1 MRCYVVRAYVLIEV
15 SAGRS
20 QNLVN
25 ALSELD
31 GVRSVARVTGPYDV
45 IAEIGSDSVES
56 IVDIVELEIHSMQG
70 VTRTT
75 TCACMAG

>member
-1 MRCYVVRAYVLIEV
+1 MVRAYVLIEV

-20 QNLVN
+20 QGLVAELA
-25 ALSELD
+25 ALE

-45 IAEIGSDSVES
+45 IAEVGADSVES
-56 IVDIVELEIHSMQG
+56 IVDIVELRIHSMGG

>member
-1 MRCYVVRAYVLIEV
+1 MVRAYVLIEV

-20 QNLVN
+20 QELVS
-25 ALSELD
+25 ALSKLE

-45 IAEIGSDSVES
+45 IAEVGADSVES

>member
-1 MRCYVVRAYVLIEV
+1 MVRAYVLIEV

-20 QNLVN
+20 QELVSV
-25 ALSELD
+25 LSKLE
-31 GVRSVARVTGPYDV
+31 GVRDVARVTGPYDV

-56 IVDIVELEIHSMQG
+56 IVDIVELQIHSMPG

>member
-1 MRCYVVRAYVLIEV
+1 MIEV

-20 QNLVN
+20 QELVS
-25 ALSELD
+25 ALSALE
-31 GVRSVARVTGPYDV
+31 GVRSVARVTGPFDV
-45 IAEIGSDSVES
+45 IAEVGADSVES
-56 IVDIVELEIHSMQG
+56 IVDIVELQIHSMQG

>member
-1 MRCYVVRAYVLIEV
+1 MRCFVVRAYVLIEV

-20 QNLVN
+20 QELVST
-25 ALSELD
+25 LSKLE

-45 IAEIGSDSVES
+45 IAEVGSDSVES

-75 TCACMAG
+75 TCACLAG

>member
-75 TCACMAG
+75 TCVCMAG

>member
-1 MRCYVVRAYVLIEV
+1 MVRAYVLIEV

-20 QNLVN
+20 QELVS
-25 ALSELD
+25 ALSKLE

-45 IAEIGSDSVES
+45 IAEVGSDSVES
-56 IVDIVELEIHSMQG
+56 IVDIVELKIHSMQG

>member
-1 MRCYVVRAYVLIEV
+1 MVRAYVLIEV

-20 QNLVN
+20 QELVS
-25 ALSELD
+25 ALSALE
-31 GVRSVARVTGPYDV
+31 GVRSVARVTGPFDV
-45 IAEIGSDSVES
+45 IAEVGADSVES
-56 IVDIVELEIHSMQG
+56 IVDIVELQIHSMQG

>member
-1 MRCYVVRAYVLIEV
+1 MRCFVVRAYVLIEV

-31 GVRSVARVTGPYDV
+31 GVRSVAMVTGPYDV

>member
-1 MRCYVVRAYVLIEV
+1 MIEV

-20 QNLVN
+20 QELVS
-25 ALSELD
+25 ALSKLE

-45 IAEIGSDSVES
+45 IAEVGADSVES
-56 IVDIVELEIHSMQG
+56 VVDIVELEIHSMQG

>member
-1 MRCYVVRAYVLIEV
+1 MVRAYVLIEV

-20 QNLVN
+20 QELVSKLS
-25 ALSELD
+25 ALES
-31 GVRSVARVTGPYDV
+31 VKSVARVTGPYDV
-45 IAEIGSDSVES
+45 IAEIASDSVES
-56 IVDIVELEIHSMQG
+56 IVDVVELEIHSMQG

>member
-1 MRCYVVRAYVLIEV
+1 MRCFVVRGYVLIEV

>member
-1 MRCYVVRAYVLIEV
+1 MVRAYVLIEV

-20 QNLVN
+20 QELVS
-25 ALSELD
+25 ALSKLE

-45 IAEIGSDSVES
+45 IAEVGADSVES
-56 IVDIVELEIHSMQG
+56 VVDIVELEIHSMQG

>member
-1 MRCYVVRAYVLIEV
+1 MVRAYVLIEV

-20 QNLVN
+20 QGLVN
-25 ALSELD
+25 ELAALE

-45 IAEIGSDSVES
+45 IAEVGADSVES
-56 IVDIVELEIHSMQG
+56 IVDIVELQIHSLQG

>member
-1 MRCYVVRAYVLIEV
+1 MIEV

-20 QNLVN
+20 QELVGTL
-25 ALSELD
+25 ADLE

-45 IAEIGSDSVES
+45 IAEVGADSVES
-56 IVDIVELEIHSMQG
+56 VVDIVELQIHSMQG

>member
-1 MRCYVVRAYVLIEV
+1 MRCFVVRAYVLIEV
-15 SAGRS
+15 SVGRS
-20 QNLVN
+20 QDLVS

-56 IVDIVELEIHSMQG
+56 IVDIVELEIHLMQG

>member
-1 MRCYVVRAYVLIEV
+1 MVRAYVLIEV

-20 QNLVN
+20 QELVS
-25 ALSELD
+25 ALSKLE

-45 IAEIGSDSVES
+45 IAEVGADSVES
-56 IVDIVELEIHSMQG
+56 VVDIVELKIHLMQG

>member
-1 MRCYVVRAYVLIEV
+1 MVRAYVLIEV

-20 QNLVN
+20 QELVG
-25 ALSELD
+25 ALAALD
-31 GVRSVARVTGPYDV
+31 GVQGVARVTGPYDV
-45 IAEIGSDSVES
+45 IAEVAADSVES
-56 IVDIVELEIHSMQG
+56 VVDIVELQIHSMQG

>member
-1 MRCYVVRAYVLIEV
+1 MVRAYVLIEV

-20 QNLVN
+20 QELVGS
-25 ALSELD
+25 LSTLD
-31 GVRSVARVTGPYDV
+31 GVQGVARVTGPYDV
-45 IAEIGSDSVES
+45 IAEVQADSVES
-56 IVDIVELEIHSMQG
+56 VVDIVELQIHSMQG

>member
-1 MRCYVVRAYVLIEV
+1 MVRAYVLIEV

-20 QNLVN
+20 QELVGV
-25 ALSELD
+25 LSALD
-31 GVRSVARVTGPYDV
+31 GVQGVARVTGPYDV
-45 IAEIGSDSVES
+45 IAEVQADSVES
-56 IVDIVELEIHSMQG
+56 VVDIVELQIHSMQG

>member
-1 MRCYVVRAYVLIEV
+1 MIEV

-20 QNLVN
+20 QGLVAELA
-25 ALSELD
+25 ALE

-45 IAEIGSDSVES
+45 IAEVGSDSVES
-56 IVDIVELEIHSMQG
+56 IVDIVELRIHSMQG

-75 TCACMAG
+75 TCACMPG

>member
-15 SAGRS
+15 SAGQS

>member
-1 MRCYVVRAYVLIEV
+1 MVRAYVLIEV

-20 QNLVN
+20 QELVN
-25 ALSELD
+25 TLAALE

-45 IAEIGSDSVES
+45 IAEVGSDSVES
-56 IVDIVELEIHSMQG
+56 IVDIVELQIHSMQG

>member
-1 MRCYVVRAYVLIEV
+1 ME
-15 SAGRS
+15 
-20 QNLVN
+20 
-25 ALSELD
+25 

-45 IAEIGSDSVES
+45 IAEVGADSLES
-56 IVDIVELEIHSMQG
+56 IVDIVDLNIHSMQG